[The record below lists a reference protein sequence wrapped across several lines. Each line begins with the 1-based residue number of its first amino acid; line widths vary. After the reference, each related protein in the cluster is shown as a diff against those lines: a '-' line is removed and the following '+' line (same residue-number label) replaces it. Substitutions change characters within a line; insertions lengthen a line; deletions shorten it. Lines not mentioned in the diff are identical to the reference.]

1 MGVTL
6 PSIRIPLLCLA
17 ALLAVLVVAAPA
29 AEAKGPTGGKAKGGA
44 VCTASAGALRP
55 SPLRACVRKRKAP
68 RAMPSSRRT
77 DAVSR
82 AKRRRAAEARVVA
95 MMG

>member
-1 MGVTL
+1 MTL
-6 PSIRIPLLCLA
+6 PSFRIPLLCLA

-29 AEAKGPTGGKAKGGA
+29 AEAKGKSKGA

-55 SPLRACVRKRKAP
+55 SPLRACVRTRKAP
-68 RAMPSSRRT
+68 KALPSSRRT
-77 DAVSR
+77 DTVSR
-82 AKRRRAAEARVVA
+82 AKRRRAAESRVVA